1 MDLLLPW
8 CLQDVRIWDVR
19 SFFKVV
25 FSTCILA
32 YSTDEARSLVIS
44 PGALSLSL
52 SMLLGIPGGVRL
64 ISLLPLLNGTFLR
77 GIFSFLGHVELFVL
91 FSYTNK
97 CYHQIP
103 KADALFCGFRF
114 DPRSQSLL

>member
-19 SFFKVV
+19 SLFKAV

-32 YSTDEARSLVIS
+32 YSMDKARILVIS

-64 ISLLPLLNGTFLR
+64 ISLLPLLNGTFLW
-77 GIFSFLGHVELFVL
+77 GDFLIFRACGAFCSVFL
-91 FSYTNK
+91 
-97 CYHQIP
+97 HQQILTSNP
-103 KADALFCGFRF
+103 
-114 DPRSQSLL
+114 